1 MLNEP
6 DAMTLHALSEALKK
20 FNSPLPE
27 KLGEQIKQ
35 VGKDLAEHTD
45 NKNEPASL
53 YDLLDEL
60 EENPDYQTLF
70 ELYQQE
76 SSHLHEQQ
84 GKRERNKGK
93 PISESNPLPPFNPL
107 ENVAVNIDYL
117 NNWKPND
124 KNPPNPSTGTQDK
137 TIESELL
144 GRF

>member
-1 MLNEP
+1 MLHET
-6 DAMTLHALSEALKK
+6 DAMALRALAEALKK

-27 KLGEQIKQ
+27 KLSEQIKQ
-35 VGKDLAEHTD
+35 VGKDLAEHKDET
-45 NKNEPASL
+45 KEPPSL

-60 EENPDYQTLF
+60 EKNPDYPGLF

-76 SSHLHEQQ
+76 KSTLDGQI
-84 GKRERNKGK
+84 RERNKGK

-107 ENVAVNIDYL
+107 ENVASDINFL
-117 NNWKPND
+117 NNWKPDD
-124 KNPPNPSTGTQDK
+124 KTPPPNPSTGIEDK